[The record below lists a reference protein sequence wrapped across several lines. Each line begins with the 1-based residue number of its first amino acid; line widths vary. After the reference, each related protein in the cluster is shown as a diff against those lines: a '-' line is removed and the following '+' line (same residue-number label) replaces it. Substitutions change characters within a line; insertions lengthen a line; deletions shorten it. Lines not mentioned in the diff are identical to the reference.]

1 MVRNQAAKQAG
12 EAADD
17 GIGCHRQGVRGA
29 SRHSGLRRRALQ
41 LRSRVAGD
49 QGGRLMTGLADL
61 TLVDA
66 ADRIATGQVTSLEL
80 LQACWANLDAVNPQV
95 NAIIWQERE
104 AAETLARAADQA
116 VRNRQKL
123 GLLHGVPMAH
133 KDMYHQQ
140 GRLSTCGSALRRDFR
155 PIVTATVIA
164 RMAAAGAYTF
174 AGLNMAE
181 FAQNPTGHNK
191 TFGDCHNPWNLPYIT
206 GGSSSGSGAS
216 VAARFNY
223 MALGS
228 DTGGSI
234 RLPASACGVT
244 GLKPT
249 QTRVSRYGVMPLSFS
264 HDNVGPLARSAR
276 DCARVLTVIAGHDP
290 LDHTS
295 ATESVPDYEAA
306 MNGDLRG
313 LRIGVPTNYFLDDAD
328 APVLAAMEAALAVL
342 TERGATVSRFSLPLL
357 DAVSAYGGIVSRA
370 EAAPIHAEWLR
381 TDPQVYAQHISGRMY
396 PGFAIPAAYYIEALS
411 RRGPILKAFAA
422 EVFAKVDVLVTPTI
436 RTSLPTL
443 AETDIDRGPPGT
455 EEKFLAVSA
464 NTRPFN
470 YLGVPAVS
478 APCGFDPNGC
488 PIGLQIAGRPFAEA
502 RVLKVADAY
511 QRDTEFHAKRPP
523 ILKD

>member
-1 MVRNQAAKQAG
+1 MNELANLTLV
-12 EAADD
+12 EAAD
-17 GIGCHRQGVRGA
+17 
-29 SRHSGLRRRALQ
+29 
-41 LRSRVAGD
+41 RVAS
-49 QGGRLMTGLADL
+49 
-61 TLVDA
+61 
-66 ADRIATGQVTSLEL
+66 GQATSLDL
-80 LQACWANLDAVNPQV
+80 LHACWANLDAVNPQV
-95 NAIIWQERE
+95 NAIIWQDRE
-104 AAETLARAADQA
+104 AAETAARAADQA

-133 KDMYHQQ
+133 KDMYYQA
-140 GRLSTCGSALRRDFR
+140 GKLSTCGSALRRDFR
-155 PIVTATVIA
+155 PTVTATAVA
-164 RMAAAGAYTF
+164 RMAGAGAYTF

-223 MALGS
+223 LALGS

-264 HDNVGPLARSAR
+264 HDNVGPLARSAH
-276 DCARVLTVIAGHDP
+276 DCARILSVIAGYDP
-290 LDHTS
+290 LDPTS
-295 ATESVPDYEAA
+295 ATEPVPDYEAA
-306 MNGDLRG
+306 MNGDLSG

-328 APVLAAMEAALAVL
+328 AQILAAMEAALAVL
-342 TERGATVSRFSLPLL
+342 IERGATVSRFALPLL

-370 EAAPIHAEWLR
+370 EAAPIHAEWMR
-381 TDPQVYAQHISGRMY
+381 SEPQAYAQHISARMY
-396 PGFAIPAAYYIEALS
+396 PGYAIPAAYYIEALS

-422 EVFAKVDVLVTPTI
+422 EVFSKVDVLVTPTV

-443 AETDIDRGPPGT
+443 AETDIDHGPPGT
-455 EEKFLAVSA
+455 EHKFMAVSA

-470 YLGVPAVS
+470 YLGLPAISV
-478 APCGFDPNGC
+478 PCGFGPNGC
-488 PIGLQIAGRPFAEA
+488 PIGLQIAGRPFAEG
-502 RVLKVADAY
+502 RILNVAGAY
-511 QRDTEFHAKRPP
+511 QADTHWHRDRPA
-523 ILKD
+523 ILEAAA